1 VNSETNL
8 LSATIQ
14 GILRFA
20 RNDTPI
26 KMKLLTLH
34 KILIAMALAFF
45 LFFGL
50 REILRDGGNAIIGA
64 VVLGVAVGVS
74 VYFVWVLR
82 GGYERK

>member
-1 VNSETNL
+1 
-8 LSATIQ
+8 
-14 GILRFA
+14 
-20 RNDTPI
+20 
-26 KMKLLTLH
+26 
-34 KILIAMALAFF
+34 MALAFF

-64 VVLGVAVGVS
+64 IVLGIAVGVS